1 MSSFVILSDIE
12 KRIKEKIEKVGIP
25 LKNWDIQINYGIK
38 TGFNEAFIINGEKKA
53 ELVAK
58 SSKNAEIIRP
68 ILRGRDIKRYGYE
81 FADLWLICTHNGTP
95 TESAINID
103 DYPDIKAHL
112 DNYYSQLTNRQDK
125 GITPYN
131 LRSCIY
137 MDDFSKQKIGWGN
150 LSLNSQ
156 FTLIDE
162 GYYINAPS
170 AFFCS
175 NDLYLLGLL
184 NSNISSY
191 YIKSLGVTRNGG
203 YFEFKPM
210 FVEQMPIPQI
220 AEYQKD
226 KLIYLTK
233 KIQESRNK
241 HIDTINI
248 EVEVNR
254 LVYDL
259 YQLSIEE
266 VEFLEN
272 TIK

>member
-1 MSSFVILSDIE
+1 MSDIE
-12 KRIKEKIEKVGIP
+12 KRIKEKIERVGTP
-25 LKNWDIQINYGIK
+25 LKEWDINIYRGIL
-38 TGFNEAFIINGEKKA
+38 TGYNEAFIIDGKTKDGLIEK
-53 ELVAK
+53 
-58 SSKNAEIIRP
+58 SPKNAEIIRP

-81 FADLWLICTHNGTP
+81 FADLWLICTFP
-95 TESAINID
+95 SLNID
-103 DYPDIKAHL
+103 IEEYPAVKEHL
-112 DNYYSQLTNRQDK
+112 LSYGYDRLKQAGENGSRKKTNNKWFETQDS
-125 GITPYN
+125 ISYW
-131 LRSCIY
+131 
-137 MDDFSKQKIGWGN
+137 DDFSKQKIGWGN

>member
-1 MSSFVILSDIE
+1 MISSFSEKSVSSFVILSDIE

-137 MDDFSKQKIGWGN
+137 MDDFSKQKIIWIELTDHPN
-150 LSLNSQ
+150 FALDL
-156 FTLIDE
+156 D
-162 GYYINAPS
+162 GYYINNTV
-170 AFFCS
+170 FFIT
-175 NDLYLLGLL
+175 G
-184 NSNISSY
+184 
-191 YIKSLGVTRNGG
+191 
-203 YFEFKPM
+203 
-210 FVEQMPIPQI
+210 
-220 AEYQKD
+220 
-226 KLIYLTK
+226 
-233 KIQESRNK
+233 K
-241 HIDTINI
+241 H
-248 EVEVNR
+248 
-254 LVYDL
+254 LKY
-259 YQLSIEE
+259 
-266 VEFLEN
+266 
-272 TIK
+272 